1 MNSWEVRA
9 LWDES
14 GCGNRTE
21 KPVTRGTQDY
31 REERGVQVTRC
42 STYRSTQAC

>member
-21 KPVTRGTQDY
+21 KPVTRGTGLQ
-31 REERGVQVTRC
+31 RRGRC
-42 STYRSTQAC
+42 AGHTLFNI